1 MTRQRPTRAHLRPAM
16 KLLFVGGTGNIS
28 TACSRLALE
37 LGHELWLL
45 HRPER
50 PGIAGARD
58 LPCDIHDA
66 AAAAAAL
73 APHRFDAVVQFI
85 AYEPAQIER
94 DLRLFAGR
102 CGQYVFIS
110 SASAYAKPRVF
121 APTTERTP
129 LENPRWLYSRNK
141 IACEQVL
148 RRASAAS
155 VPYTIVRPSLTY
167 DTVIPLPIGGWLD
180 FTTVDRMRRG
190 RPVIVPGD
198 GTSPWTI
205 THVED
210 FACGL
215 LGLLGN
221 PAALGEDFQITS
233 DEALTWDELY
243 TQTAAAAGVPAPQ
256 LVHIASELLVAWKP
270 ELEGTLLG
278 DKSHTAV
285 FDNAKLRRA
294 VPDFQPRTA
303 YRDGIRR
310 TLAWF
315 DADPARRHLPPES
328 DAFIERVLA
337 AYSSAWPDGR
347 IC

>member
-1 MTRQRPTRAHLRPAM
+1 M

-28 TACSRLALE
+28 TSCSRLALQH
-37 LGHELWLL
+37 GHELWLL
-45 HRPER
+45 HRPGR
-50 PGIAGARD
+50 PGIVGARD
-58 LPCDIHDA
+58 LPCDINDETA
-66 AAAAAAL
+66 AVAAL

-85 AYEPAQIER
+85 GFEPAQIER
-94 DLRLFAGR
+94 DVRLFSGR
-102 CGQYVFIS
+102 CRQYVFLS
-110 SASAYAKPRVF
+110 SASAYAKPRTF

-129 LENPRWLYSRNK
+129 LENQHWQYSRHK

-148 RRASAAS
+148 RAAGPAGF
-155 VPYTIVRPSLTY
+155 PYTIVRPSLTY

-180 FTTVDRMRRG
+180 FTTVERMRRG
-190 RPVIVPGD
+190 QPVIVPGD

-205 THVED
+205 THAGD
-210 FACGL
+210 FAQGL

-221 PAALGEDFQITS
+221 ARALGEDYQITS

-243 TQTAAAAGVPAPQ
+243 TQTAQAAGVARPR
-256 LVHIASELLVAWKP
+256 LVHIPSDLLSAWNP

-294 VPDFQPRTA
+294 VPGFRPRIA

-315 DADPARRHLPPES
+315 DADPARRRLPAET
-328 DAFIERVLA
+328 DAFIEQLLA
-337 AYSSAWPDGR
+337 AYARAWPEGK
-347 IC
+347 IG

>member
-1 MTRQRPTRAHLRPAM
+1 M
-16 KLLFVGGTGNIS
+16 KLLFIGGTGNIS
-28 TACSRLALE
+28 TSCSRLALQ

-45 HRPER
+45 HRPGR

-58 LPCDIHDA
+58 LYCDISDE

-73 APHRFDAVVQFI
+73 APHRFAAVLQFI
-85 AYEPAQIER
+85 AFTPAQIER

-110 SASAYAKPRVF
+110 SASAYAKPRTF

-129 LENPRWLYSRNK
+129 LENPRWQYSRDK

-148 RRASAAS
+148 RAAG
-155 VPYTIVRPSLTY
+155 VAQLPYTIVRPSLTY
-167 DTVIPLPIGGWLD
+167 DTVIPLPIGGWTD
-180 FTTVDRMRRG
+180 FTTVERMRRG
-190 RPVIVPGD
+190 QPVVVPGD

-205 THVED
+205 THAED
-210 FACGL
+210 FAPGL

-221 PAALGEDFQITS
+221 PAAYGEDFQVTS

-243 TQTAAAAGVPAPQ
+243 TQTAQAAGVAQPR
-256 LVHIASELLVAWKP
+256 LVHIPSDLLIAWNP
-270 ELEGTLLG
+270 EMEGTLLG
-278 DKSHTAV
+278 DKSHTAI
-285 FDNAKLRRA
+285 FDNSKLKRL
-294 VPDFQPRTA
+294 VPGFRSRIA

-315 DADPARRHLPPES
+315 DADPARRRLPPEN
-328 DAFIERVLA
+328 DAHLDKVLS
-337 AYSSAWPDGR
+337 AYAKAWPAGK